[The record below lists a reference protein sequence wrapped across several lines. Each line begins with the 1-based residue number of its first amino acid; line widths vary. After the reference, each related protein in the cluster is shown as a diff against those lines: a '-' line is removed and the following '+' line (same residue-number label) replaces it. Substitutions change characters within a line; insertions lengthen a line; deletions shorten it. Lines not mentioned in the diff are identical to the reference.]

1 MVVILA
7 GYPDKMAAMFTKNTG
22 LKSRFKQS
30 LEFDDWKSDEL
41 SKLIVTDLKTS
52 RPAFAIDDEAAVM
65 LELSSGFDRIRRG
78 DPVSWAN
85 ARDGNTMRE
94 LVKDAYYERAATLR
108 AGSSDAD
115 APPPAVTGERDI
127 SAAYGDLLR
136 FFSTDTPPVEDAKEA
151 VIIFVGRRPPP
162 PGSLPLP
169 FQNHG
174 REQSASSSAQPVSAK
189 ADESEHENAVPEVG
203 QPAAHDGG
211 QEAEDEASFAD
222 IEAVFGL
229 QIRKMEH
236 LKTMD
241 ACDPHRAA
249 VLAEIQR
256 LERERQELIRME
268 KERLKLL
275 AEEQA
280 AREAAEKQRLHDL
293 AMELEREKERRLQE
307 ERDKQ
312 QLQEKLR
319 KIGRCPAGFAWKKEP
334 GGYVCEGG
342 FHHVSDG
349 QLL

>member
-65 LELSSGFDRIRRG
+65 LGLSSGFYRIRRG
-78 DPVSWAN
+78 DPVSWAT
-85 ARDGNTMRE
+85 ARDGNTRRE
-94 LVKDAYYERAATLR
+94 LVQDAFSERAATLR
-108 AGSSDAD
+108 AGSSDSD
-115 APPPAVTGERDI
+115 APPPAVTGERDLSQLMAI
-127 SAAYGDLLR
+127 CSG
-136 FFSTDTPPVEDAKEA
+136 FSIDTPPVEDAKEA
-151 VIIFVGRRPPP
+151 VRMFVERRPPP
-162 PGSLPLP
+162 PWSAPLPLQDP
-169 FQNHG
+169 G
-174 REQSASSSAQPVSAK
+174 REQSDAASAQPANTR
-189 ADESEHENAVPEVG
+189 AEEDEHEAAASEAR
-203 QPAAHDGG
+203 QPAACGG
-211 QEAEDEASFAD
+211 GSREGEDETSFAD
-222 IEAVFGL
+222 IDAVFGK
-229 QIRKMEH
+229 QIREMKD
-236 LKTMD
+236 LKVD
-241 ACDPHRAA
+241 ASDPHRAS

-319 KIGRCPAGFAWKKEP
+319 KIGRCPAGFAWKKEA